1 MGRLSEGGMKA
12 SWSSAM
18 FSGFFFCFWRR
29 RRDAAMFADLCNIW
43 LLTRCVKRESSF
55 PLFSQLRPSHLFSS
69 IEFFFWVCVFAAQL
83 NLKRL
88 MDSSTKRRSL
98 CLEIYRQGRLLMSR
112 RLPAL
117 MLCVLN
123 QQAKLQRKPTT
134 KGRLNGSLI
143 REEKYKWRRC
153 FIVIVTFWTWS
164 SAYCLPATVGA
175 KCAVWMT
182 WSWKSISR
190 PLK

>member
-1 MGRLSEGGMKA
+1 MGWRPVEVLPCSV
-12 SWSSAM
+12 
-18 FSGFFFCFWRR
+18 GFFFVFGEDVEMRR
-29 RRDAAMFADLCNIW
+29 CSLTCATFDCSPVVWNGKVLSLFFLNLDLLIY
-43 LLTRCVKRESSF
+43 F
-55 PLFSQLRPSHLFSS
+55 HQLN
-69 IEFFFWVCVFAAQL
+69 FFFVCVFAAQL